1 MVAHPSTTISPSSAA
16 GATAPESLLARYIS
30 AHVRK
35 GEQAEE
41 RADQARE
48 KVEQHF
54 IAAGARQIIEN
65 VTGFFSTLQEWR
77 VPKFLAPGIIKL
89 ESEPAC
95 GSTPGATP
103 IRRKSARINPTAHKE
118 WSMHLKALADR
129 AHLLRAWRRWH
140 VERLEEALEG
150 VHGAVLER
158 LMAQLKDLHSARE
171 LVDFIAAQD
180 WSVVDTDTRFT
191 ALHEINIAITK
202 LRERNGQ
209 EPISDP
215 LPGAP
220 QNAFRII
227 KNLFKSFPPRA
238 GERAEAIGVGENME
252 KSA

>member
-1 MVAHPSTTISPSSAA
+1 
-16 GATAPESLLARYIS
+16 
-30 AHVRK
+30 
-35 GEQAEE
+35 
-41 RADQARE
+41 
-48 KVEQHF
+48 
-54 IAAGARQIIEN
+54 
-65 VTGFFSTLQEWR
+65 
-77 VPKFLAPGIIKL
+77 
-89 ESEPAC
+89 
-95 GSTPGATP
+95 
-103 IRRKSARINPTAHKE
+103 
-118 WSMHLKALADR
+118 MHLKALADR

-140 VERLEEALEG
+140 VEQLEEALAD
-150 VHGAVLER
+150 VHADVMSR

-209 EPISDP
+209 ERISDP

-238 GERAEAIGVGENME
+238 GERAEAIGIGENME

>member
-35 GEQAEE
+35 SEQAEE
-41 RADQARE
+41 RANQARE

-65 VTGFFSTLQEWR
+65 VTGFFSTLHEWH

-95 GSTPGATP
+95 GSSPGATP
-103 IRRKSARINPTAHKE
+103 IRRKSAQINPTAHKE

-140 VERLEEALEG
+140 REQLKEALAG

-158 LMAQLKDLHSARE
+158 LMAKLKDLRSARE
-171 LVDFIAAQD
+171 LVAFIEAQD
-180 WSVVDTDTRFT
+180 WACVDSDTRAI
-191 ALHEINIAITK
+191 ALFEIDRAIVA
-202 LRERNGQ
+202 LRERTDQG
-209 EPISDP
+209 
-215 LPGAP
+215 
-220 QNAFRII
+220 
-227 KNLFKSFPPRA
+227 RA
-238 GERAEAIGVGENME
+238 DRAR
-252 KSA
+252 

>member
-1 MVAHPSTTISPSSAA
+1 MVTHPSTTISPSSAA

-35 GEQAEE
+35 SEQAEE
-41 RADQARE
+41 RANQARE

-65 VTGFFSTLQEWR
+65 VTGFFSTLHEWH

-95 GSTPGATP
+95 GSSPGETP
-103 IRRKSARINPTAHKE
+103 IRRKSAQINPTAHKE

-140 VERLEEALEG
+140 REQLKEALAG

-158 LMAQLKDLHSARE
+158 LMAKLKDLRSARE
-171 LVDFIAAQD
+171 LVAFIEAQD
-180 WSVVDTDTRFT
+180 WACVDSDTRAI
-191 ALHEINIAITK
+191 ALFEIDRAIVA
-202 LRERNGQ
+202 LRERTDQG
-209 EPISDP
+209 
-215 LPGAP
+215 
-220 QNAFRII
+220 
-227 KNLFKSFPPRA
+227 RA
-238 GERAEAIGVGENME
+238 DRAR
-252 KSA
+252 